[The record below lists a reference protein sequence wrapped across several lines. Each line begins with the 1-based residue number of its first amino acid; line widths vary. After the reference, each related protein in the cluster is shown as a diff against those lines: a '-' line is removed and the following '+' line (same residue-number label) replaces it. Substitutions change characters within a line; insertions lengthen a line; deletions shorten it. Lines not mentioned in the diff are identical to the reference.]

1 MFCYLDEYLKHSLK
15 MKNLLLYNKIILFF
29 TAIIFIISCN
39 KSKNEND
46 DYFFPGKEWV
56 DNNGIAIN
64 AHGGGILF
72 HENTYFWYGEHKIE
86 GKIGNTAQVGV
97 HLYSSKNLYQ
107 WKDEGIVLRV
117 NETDPS
123 SDIYKGCILERPK
136 VIYNKKTKRFVMWFH
151 LEPINRGYEAA
162 RSGVAIS
169 ETPYGPFKFLESVR
183 PNAKTWPLNVQD
195 FHKKKVSSEVK
206 KLYGGGPE
214 HLPKHVDSLN
224 ILGRDF
230 EVGQMARD
238 MTLFVDDDDKAYH
251 IYSSEDNSTLHI
263 SELSEDYLSHSGR
276 YKRFFPSKFNEAPTM
291 MKTSSGKFFI
301 VSSGCTGWA
310 PNAARSASANNIL
323 GPWKE
328 LNNPCV
334 SRDSLTTYNS
344 QSTYILPVQGI
355 KDAFIFMADRW
366 NPENPIEG
374 KYIWLPI
381 EIADDKVEVLWKD
394 KWNLN
399 FFKK

>member
-1 MFCYLDEYLKHSLK
+1 
-15 MKNLLLYNKIILFF
+15 
-29 TAIIFIISCN
+29 
-39 KSKNEND
+39 
-46 DYFFPGKEWV
+46 
-56 DNNGIAIN
+56 
-64 AHGGGILF
+64 
-72 HENTYFWYGEHKIE
+72 
-86 GKIGNTAQVGV
+86 
-97 HLYSSKNLYQ
+97 
-107 WKDEGIVLRV
+107 
-117 NETDPS
+117 
-123 SDIYKGCILERPK
+123 
-136 VIYNKKTKRFVMWFH
+136 
-151 LEPINRGYEAA
+151 
-162 RSGVAIS
+162 
-169 ETPYGPFKFLESVR
+169 
-183 PNAKTWPLNVQD
+183 
-195 FHKKKVSSEVK
+195 
-206 KLYGGGPE
+206 
-214 HLPKHVDSLN
+214 
-224 ILGRDF
+224 
-230 EVGQMARD
+230 
-238 MTLFVDDDDKAYH
+238 
-251 IYSSEDNSTLHI
+251 
-263 SELSEDYLSHSGR
+263 
-276 YKRFFPSKFNEAPTM
+276 M

-334 SRDSLTTYNS
+334 SKDSLTTYNS